1 MQPKVKRTGV
11 CHMWHKLLAKFCIAR
26 RKPLLAFE
34 FAAELLTLKQKAPQF
49 EPLFQLPLI

>member
-11 CHMWHKLLAKFCIAR
+11 CRVRHKLLAKFCIAR
-26 RKPLLAFE
+26 RKPLLPFE
-34 FAAELLTLKQKAPQF
+34 FVAELFTLKQKAPQF

>member
-26 RKPLLAFE
+26 RKPLLPFE
-34 FAAELLTLKQKAPQF
+34 FVAELFTLKQKAPQS